1 VKRLLAAALV
11 GLTLIV
17 LLVQDIPLAGY
28 LRTVETDRIY
38 TALERDA
45 FLLSD
50 KALDTLN
57 DPTPDHLD
65 VLQTALDRYEILKG
79 ARVVVVDVNGIVVA
93 DTQLPTKAGSNY
105 LNRPEIQKALTGQ
118 VDSGRRYS
126 STSQSELLY
135 VAVPI
140 YFGSD
145 LLGAIRITY
154 PAAQVDGTVSQR
166 IFGLAI
172 VAGITLLIAI
182 LVAVLLANAISRRIK
197 DLEVVTD
204 EFTKGNLSVRA
215 NEDEGAHEIRML
227 ARSFNEMSDSLSRLL
242 SSQRAFAADASH
254 QLRTPLTALQLRLE
268 RASELVNSDPAGA
281 AERIDAAT
289 EEAQRLQRLVEGLL
303 ALSRADAQDHP
314 ALTVVDLCELVRER
328 AESWE
333 ALADDRGIT
342 IKASQAK
349 GYRVSAMDHAVEQV
363 IDNYI
368 DNALAIAPDNSTITL
383 EVTRGPRYTTLH
395 VLDEG
400 PGMPAADL
408 EKAFN
413 RFWRARS
420 DKEGS
425 GLGLAIVERL
435 VTVGGGNVR
444 LANRVGTGLDA
455 QADFLNA

>member
-1 VKRLLAAALV
+1 MKRLLAAALV

-50 KALDTLN
+50 KALDSLN
-57 DPTPDHLD
+57 DPTVDNLD
-65 VLQTALDRYEILKG
+65 ILQTDLDRYQILKG
-79 ARVVVVDVNGIVVA
+79 ARVVVVDLNGVVVA
-93 DTQLPTKAGSNY
+93 DTEIPSMAGTSY
-105 LNRPEIQKALTGQ
+105 LSRPEIQKSLTGQ
-118 VDSGRRYS
+118 VTSGRRF
-126 STSQSELLY
+126 STTTQTELLY

-140 YFGSD
+140 FFGTD
-145 LLGAIRITY
+145 QLGVVRITY
-154 PAAQVDGTVSQR
+154 PASQVDATVNQR
-166 IFGLAI
+166 ILGLAT

-182 LVAVLLANAISRRIK
+182 MVAVLLANAISRRIK
-197 DLEVVTD
+197 DLETITD

-215 NEDEGAHEIRML
+215 NEDEGTHEIRAL
-227 ARSFNEMSDSLSRLL
+227 ARSFNEMSDSLTRLL
-242 SSQRAFAADASH
+242 SQQRAFAADASH

-268 RASELVNSDPAGA
+268 RAAELIDTDPHGA
-281 AERIDAAT
+281 SERIEAAT
-289 EEAQRLQRLVEGLL
+289 DEAERLQRLVEGLL
-303 ALSRADAQDHP
+303 VLSRADAHDNP
-314 ALTVVDLCELVRER
+314 TLVTVDLCKIVRER

-333 ALADDRGIT
+333 ALASDRGIVIT
-342 IKASQAK
+342 VIPTKVARITA
-349 GYRVSAMDHAVEQV
+349 VENAVEQV

-368 DNALAIAPDNSTITL
+368 DNALEIVPDNSVIAL
-383 EVTRGPRYTTLH
+383 DISYGNRFSTLH
-395 VLDEG
+395 VMDQG
-400 PGMPAADL
+400 PGMPQEDL

-435 VTVGGGNVR
+435 VTLGGGNVR
-444 LANRVGTGLDA
+444 LVNRTPHGLDA